1 MGASIRPRRLTHA
14 RVRLTERPVTAEPLE
29 IDGPAR
35 TSAPRIALVHYWL
48 VRMRGGE
55 RVLEQVLRLFP
66 EADIF
71 THVYDPDAIS
81 ESIRA
86 RRVRTTFIDRLP
98 ASRRHYQKYLPL
110 MPRALEE
117 LDLSAYDLVI
127 SFESGPAKGVITSP
141 DALHVCYCHSPM
153 RYLWDSYGEYRRT
166 AGALS
171 KVAMSLFF
179 NGLRIWDVASAARVD
194 HFMANSSFVQRRVR
208 KVWRREAT
216 VVHPPA
222 PTDRFRIADIVSDRY
237 LWVGE
242 LTPYKRADIAVE
254 AFTRLGL
261 PLTVV
266 GDGPMAATVKRGA
279 GPNIEFIERLDFDSL
294 RKAYSECRALVF
306 TPLEDFGIVPVEA
319 MAAGRPV
326 LAYGKG
332 GALDTVVP
340 GVTGLLFED
349 QTVEGLMD
357 GVRRMEAW
365 LPGFDPRAAVDHA
378 ARFSEPNFRANFL
391 DALDG
396 FAADAS
402 PAIRRAIDDARVR
415 VG

>member
-1 MGASIRPRRLTHA
+1 M
-14 RVRLTERPVTAEPLE
+14 TAE
-29 IDGPAR
+29 IDETSRSA
-35 TSAPRIALVHYWL
+35 SAPLRVALVHYWL

-66 EADIF
+66 QADIF
-71 THVYDPDAIS
+71 THVYDPGAMSEAI
-81 ESIRA
+81 RG
-86 RRVRTTFIDRLP
+86 RTVRTSFIDSLP
-98 ASRRHYQKYLPL
+98 GSRRHYQKYLPL

-117 LDLSAYDLVI
+117 LDLSGYDLVI

-153 RYLWDSYGEYRRT
+153 RYLWDSYGEYRRS
-166 AGALS
+166 AGLLS
-171 KVAMSLFF
+171 KIAMSIFF
-179 NGLRIWDVASAARVD
+179 NGLRMWDVASAARVD

-208 KVWRREAT
+208 KIWRRDAK

-222 PTDRFRIADIVSDRY
+222 PTTLLHVAEVVSDRY

-242 LTPYKRADIAVE
+242 LTPYKRADLAVE

-266 GDGPMAATVKRGA
+266 GDGPMAATVKAGA
-279 GPNIEFIERLDFDSL
+279 GSNVTFIERLDFEAL
-294 RKAYSECRALVF
+294 RRAYSECRALVF

-340 GVTGLLFED
+340 GVTGLLFAE

-357 GVRRMEAW
+357 GVRRMETW
-365 LPGFDPRAAVDHA
+365 LPGFKPRAAIDHA
-378 ARFSEPNFRANFL
+378 ARFSEANFRSNFVT
-391 DALDG
+391 ALEE
-396 FAADAS
+396 FSADSSAEIRG
-402 PAIRRAIDDARVR
+402 AIRDARAR
-415 VG
+415 VA

>member
-1 MGASIRPRRLTHA
+1 MPKQIR
-14 RVRLTERPVTAEPLE
+14 V
-29 IDGPAR
+29 
-35 TSAPRIALVHYWL
+35 ALVHYWL

-55 RVLEQVLRLFP
+55 RVLEQVLKLFP
-66 EADIF
+66 QADIF
-71 THVYDPDAIS
+71 THVYDPEAMS
-81 ESIRA
+81 EAIRA
-86 RRVRTTFIDRLP
+86 RPIKTTFIDRLP
-98 ASRRHYQKYLPL
+98 GGRKHYQKYLPL

-141 DALHVCYCHSPM
+141 TALHVCYCHSPM
-153 RYLWDSYGEYRRT
+153 RYLWDSYGEYRRS
-166 AGALS
+166 AGLLS
-171 KVAMSLFF
+171 KIAMSLFF

-208 KVWRREAT
+208 KIWRRDAT
-216 VVHPPA
+216 IVHPPA
-222 PTDRFRIADIVSDRY
+222 PTDRFRIAETVSDRY

-254 AFTRLGL
+254 AFTRMGL

-266 GDGPMAATVKRGA
+266 GDGPMAASVKKGA
-279 GPNIEFIERLDFDSL
+279 GANVTFIERLDFDSL

-340 GVTGLLFED
+340 GVTGLLFDE
-349 QTVEGLMD
+349 QSVAGLMD
-357 GVRRMEAW
+357 GVSRMEAW
-365 LPGFDPRAAVDHA
+365 LPSFDPHAAVDHA
-378 ARFSEPNFRANFL
+378 AGFSELKFRANFL
-391 DALDG
+391 DALET
-396 FAADAS
+396 FAANDSADIRG
-402 PAIRRAIDDARVR
+402 AILDARAR
-415 VG
+415 IG

>member
-1 MGASIRPRRLTHA
+1 MSAVTDVRDQIGASAPAA
-14 RVRLTERPVTAEPLE
+14 RV
-29 IDGPAR
+29 
-35 TSAPRIALVHYWL
+35 ALIHYWL

-66 EADIF
+66 TADIF
-71 THVYDPDAIS
+71 THVYDAEAMS
-81 ESIRA
+81 EAIRA
-86 RRVRTTFIDRLP
+86 RPVRTTFIGRLP
-98 ASRRHYQKYLPL
+98 GARRHYQKYLPL

-117 LDLSAYDLVI
+117 LDLSGYDLVI

-153 RYLWDSYGEYRRT
+153 RYLWDSYGEYRRS
-166 AGALS
+166 AGFAS
-171 KVAMSLFF
+171 KLAMSTFF
-179 NGLRIWDVASAARVD
+179 NGLRIWDVAAAARVD

-208 KVWRREAT
+208 KIWRRDAT

-222 PTDRFRIADIVSDRY
+222 PTDRFRIADVVSDRY

-266 GDGPMAATVKRGA
+266 GDGPMAATARRGA
-279 GPNIEFIERLDFDSL
+279 GPNVRFIERLDFDSL
-294 RKAYSECRALVF
+294 RRAYAECRALVF

-340 GVTGLLFED
+340 GVTGLLFDD
-349 QTVEGLMD
+349 QSVEGLMD

-365 LPGFDPRAAVDHA
+365 LPTFDPQAAVDHA
-378 ARFSEPNFRANFL
+378 GKFSETNFRANFL
-391 DALDG
+391 DALEG
-396 FAADAS
+396 FAADSSAVVRD
-402 PAIRRAIDDARVR
+402 AVRGARVR

>member
-1 MGASIRPRRLTHA
+1 VSAVTDVRDQIGASAPAA
-14 RVRLTERPVTAEPLE
+14 RV
-29 IDGPAR
+29 
-35 TSAPRIALVHYWL
+35 ALIHYWL

-66 EADIF
+66 TADIF
-71 THVYDPDAIS
+71 THVYDAEAMS
-81 ESIRA
+81 EAIRA
-86 RRVRTTFIDRLP
+86 RPVRTTFIGRLP
-98 ASRRHYQKYLPL
+98 GARRHYQKYLPL

-117 LDLSAYDLVI
+117 LDLSGYDLVI

-153 RYLWDSYGEYRRT
+153 RYLWDSYGEYRRS
-166 AGALS
+166 AGFAS
-171 KVAMSLFF
+171 KLAMSTFF
-179 NGLRIWDVASAARVD
+179 NGLRIWDVAAAARVD

-208 KVWRREAT
+208 KIWRRDAT

-222 PTDRFRIADIVSDRY
+222 PTDRFRIADVVSDRY

-266 GDGPMAATVKRGA
+266 GDGPMAATARRGA
-279 GPNIEFIERLDFDSL
+279 GPNVRFIERLDFDSL
-294 RKAYSECRALVF
+294 RRAYAECRALVF

-340 GVTGLLFED
+340 GVTGLLFDD
-349 QTVEGLMD
+349 QSVEGLMD

-365 LPGFDPRAAVDHA
+365 LPTFDPQAAVDHA
-378 ARFSEPNFRANFL
+378 GKFSETNFRANFL
-391 DALDG
+391 DALEG
-396 FAADAS
+396 FAADSSAVVRD
-402 PAIRRAIDDARVR
+402 AVRGARVR

>member
-1 MGASIRPRRLTHA
+1 MAPIR
-14 RVRLTERPVTAEPLE
+14 V
-29 IDGPAR
+29 
-35 TSAPRIALVHYWL
+35 ALVHYWL

-66 EADIF
+66 DADIF
-71 THVYDPDAIS
+71 THVYDPGAMS
-81 ESIRA
+81 EAIRA
-86 RRVRTTFIDRLP
+86 RPVHRTFIDRLP

-153 RYLWDSYGEYRRT
+153 RYLWDSYGEYRRS
-166 AGALS
+166 AGLLS

-208 KVWRREAT
+208 KIWRREAI

-222 PTDRFRIADIVSDRY
+222 PTDRFRIAEAVSDSY

-279 GPNIEFIERLDFDSL
+279 GPNIRFIERLDFESL

-340 GVTGLLFED
+340 GVTGLLFEEQSVD
-349 QTVEGLMD
+349 GLMD

-365 LPGFDPRAAVDHA
+365 LPSFQPSAAVDHA
-378 ARFSEPNFRANFL
+378 ARFSEADFRANFL
-391 DALDG
+391 TALDG
-396 FAADAS
+396 FAADS
-402 PAIRRAIDDARVR
+402 PAAIRGAINDARAR
-415 VG
+415 AG